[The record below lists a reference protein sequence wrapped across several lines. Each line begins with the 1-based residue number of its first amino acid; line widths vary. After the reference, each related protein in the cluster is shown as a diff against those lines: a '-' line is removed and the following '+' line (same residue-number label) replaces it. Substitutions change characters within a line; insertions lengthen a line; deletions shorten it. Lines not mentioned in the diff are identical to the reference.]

1 MTAGIYQIKNTKN
14 NKIYVGSSIN
24 IKARWAQ
31 HRSDLKKMKHH
42 SKHLQR
48 AWYHYGEDAFIFSI
62 LEDVEDPNLLI
73 EREQHYLDLYKP
85 YDKEIGYNN
94 SPTAENCLGFR
105 HSEES
110 KKKMRESQR
119 KRRERDGGWDEETKR
134 KIGMSQKGKVIPE
147 EVKEKMRISSR
158 KRWAK
163 PDACSAETRK
173 KMSEAHKGRE
183 AWNKGIETPEE
194 VKKKISETLKGRP
207 SPMKNRSH
215 TKEAKQK
222 ISEAHSGENNHNSVV
237 TWEIVREMR
246 ARYAEGGISQRKLAE
261 EYGVSRG
268 CVRNIIKNR
277 TWREQ

>member
-24 IKARWAQ
+24 IKRRWVE

-48 AWYHYGEDAFIFSI
+48 AWYHYGEDAFVFSI

-85 YDKEIGYNN
+85 YEREIGYNN
-94 SPTAENCLGFR
+94 CPNAQNSLGFR

-110 KKKMRESQR
+110 KKKMSETRTGR
-119 KRRERDGGWDEETKR
+119 KHSEETKR
-134 KIGMSQKGKVIPE
+134 KIGMAQKNRKPITE
-147 EVKEKMRISSR
+147 ETREKMKISSK

-222 ISEAHSGENNHNSVV
+222 ISEAQSGENNHNSVV

-261 EYGVSRG
+261 EYGVSWG
-268 CVRNIIKNR
+268 CVKHIIKNR
-277 TWREQ
+277 TWREE